1 MGERRDTVMTLTA
14 APASTAQ
21 VVRPHKLVQRNR
33 GATFARESFFPKLER
48 PGRRPDVSTGDTPS
62 KMGGRPGCS
71 FGSEP
76 RSHPRHT
83 GDRGCLGEPAGRRP
97 NPEFPRGFLSEHPIH
112 ALEIIKSCVK
122 RGEAPQGVT
131 ESALKSLGLMK
142 EAMAA
147 SYDS

>member
-33 GATFARESFFPKLER
+33 GATFCARILFPKVER

-62 KMGGRPGCS
+62 KMGSRPGCS

-76 RSHPRHT
+76 RSHPRHA
-83 GDRGCLGEPAGRRP
+83 GDRGCIGEPAGRRP
-97 NPEFPRGFLSEHPIH
+97 NPEFRRDIL
-112 ALEIIKSCVK
+112 
-122 RGEAPQGVT
+122 
-131 ESALKSLGLMK
+131 
-142 EAMAA
+142 
-147 SYDS
+147 YDHTRLTAVA